1 MSGGTLKFSL
11 VELALFLRPL
21 SYGTP
26 FFFFFFVNSS
36 VVLNINHD
44 AANSGI
50 NVRISSVNE

>member
-26 FFFFFFVNSS
+26 FFFFVNSS

-44 AANSGI
+44 TNAANSGI